1 MYSMAMIW
9 VLFLFS
15 TLGLYAQLDRASLTG
30 TVTDPS
36 GAAVPAVKVVI
47 RHVATGARYET
58 TTNESGQFSR
68 PNLAIG
74 EYSISF
80 AADGF
85 RRATRAG
92 LSLKVAEVLRVDA
105 QLEVGSTTESVE
117 VRSELPRVQADTP
130 QIGTSLGAKSL
141 TNLPLSFSGGRQA
154 ENFAYAIVPGV
165 SGDTFRGRV
174 NGSTDFAY
182 ETLVDGA
189 SVTVN
194 QGGNFSPMSVSV
206 EALAE
211 VKIQTGGMSAE
222 FGRSQGG
229 VFNYVMKSGTNSLH
243 GSAYTGIR
251 NEALN
256 ANTFANN
263 ARGVER
269 PQDRKMNW
277 AGSIGGP
284 VFIPKIYNGRNK
296 TFFYFSYEQYRERNY
311 GFSAP
316 NRNAP
321 IAEFY
326 QGDFNRLL
334 GPVTTFRDG
343 LDRPVMRG
351 AIYDPTTFRQLAS
364 GRWVGE
370 MFPGNRIPVSRF
382 SGVSRNVNAIAMKHY
397 LPKITG
403 PDGLVP
409 LVNNQVFPVSG
420 NPELDQYQYSGK
432 GDHSFSEKHKIS
444 GSYNLKE
451 APRLILDAG
460 GLWDTNEIYGGPLAK
475 ARRRPDDGW
484 FGRGAWDW
492 TVSPRVLHN
501 LTLSYNRRGN
511 PERVLEA
518 DFDGAKAL
526 GIKNL
531 TSLGYPNINWGGG
544 PFVSLESPGFQNV
557 SFRADNGWGILDSVS
572 FSRGRHFLKAGFDY
586 RHNQQNRRQTPASSI
601 NFGARGTAIP
611 NEAFSANQTGYA
623 FASYLLGI
631 VDSASLSDPVGL
643 GGRRNYM
650 AMYVHDDFKMTK
662 NLTLNL
668 GLRWEYQPPLYEA
681 KDRLSSWN
689 PSKIDPES
697 GLPGAYDFAG
707 SCKECTGRRYFG
719 RRSFKDFGPRI
730 GFAWRV
736 KEKWTVR
743 GAYGIMYEGDSPNG
757 YNAVPL
763 GKATSVAWGGTF
775 LLNSD
780 PVRPWGGIF
789 NWDGGFPTDRFQPAG
804 YDASWGNRTRPGMI
818 DPEYGQTP
826 YIQNV
831 TMNVQRALGK
841 FVLDLGYVGNKAT
854 RLRIGELQRINQLP
868 VSALSQYGTRLNNQ
882 VRNASEAAANGIRY
896 PFAGFAGT
904 VASAIR
910 PYPQL
915 QGNQTVQVYG
925 SPLGFST
932 YHALQVVLNR
942 EYANGLTL
950 YSNYVWS
957 KQMNNV
963 ESSLINDND
972 ARPLDYY
979 NLKLE
984 KSIAQNDRTHAV
996 KTYASY
1002 DLPWAKGRGW
1012 TNRLLGGWNIAG
1024 IVNYSSGEP
1033 LEFSGASPLSGG
1045 WNGAMNRLN
1054 VAAGPLK
1061 AAGYDRGTFDLANAR
1076 NPVNT
1081 YLNKAAF
1088 SDPALIP
1095 LTLGTGAFRYAQ
1107 VRGFG
1112 TISENLT
1119 LTKSVPLT
1127 EKVRFQL
1134 RAEFFNLF
1142 NRHQL
1147 GGITTGI
1154 NNPNFGQVT
1163 SVSGSRQ
1170 AQMSGRIDF

>member
-1 MYSMAMIW
+1 MCR
-9 VLFLFS
+9 VLLLLTVPSLF
-15 TLGLYAQLDRASLTG
+15 AQLDRASLTG
-30 TVTDPS
+30 TVTDATGS
-36 GAAVPAVKVVI
+36 AVPSVKVVI
-47 RHVATGARYET
+47 IQSGTRARFET
-58 TTNESGQFSR
+58 TTNDAGQYTR

-74 EYSISF
+74 AYQISF
-80 AADGF
+80 EANGF
-85 RRATRAG
+85 RKSTRAD
-92 LSLKVAEVLRVDA
+92 LTLKIAEVLRVDA
-105 QLEVGSTTESVE
+105 QLELGSTSESVE

-229 VFNYVMKSGTNSLH
+229 VFNYVMKSGTNALH

-263 ARGVER
+263 ARGVDR

-284 VFIPKIYNGRNK
+284 IVIPKLYNGRNK

-321 IAEFY
+321 LAEFY
-326 QGDFNRLL
+326 QGDFSRLL
-334 GPVTTFRDG
+334 GPATTFRDA
-343 LDRPVMRG
+343 LDRPITRG
-351 AIYDPTTFRQLAS
+351 AIYDPASFRQLAS
-364 GRWVGE
+364 GRWIGDI
-370 MFPGNRIPVSRF
+370 FPGNRIPASRI
-382 SGVSRNVNAIAMKHY
+382 STVAQRVNSIAVKHY
-397 LPKITG
+397 LPTIKG

-409 LVNNQVFPVSG
+409 LVNNQVFPISG

-432 GDHSFSEKHKIS
+432 GDHIFNERHKIS

-460 GLWDTNEIYGGPLAK
+460 GLWDTREIYGGPLAK
-475 ARRRPDDGW
+475 TRRRPDDGW
-484 FGRGAWDW
+484 LARGAWDW
-492 TVSPRVLHN
+492 TVSPSVLNN
-501 LTLSYNRRGN
+501 LTLSFNRRGN
-511 PERVLEA
+511 PERILEA
-518 DFDGAKAL
+518 DRDGAKEL
-526 GIKNL
+526 GIRGL

-572 FSRGRHFLKAGFDY
+572 FSRGKHFLKVGVDF
-586 RHNQQNRRQTPASSI
+586 RHNQQNRRQTPSSSF
-601 NFGARGTAIP
+601 NFSARGTAIP

-650 AMYVHDDFKMTK
+650 ALYFHDDYKITS

-668 GLRWEYQPPLYEA
+668 GLRWEYQPPVYEV

-689 PSKIDPES
+689 PAKLDPES

-707 SCKECTGRRYFG
+707 TCQQCTGSRSFG
-719 RRSFKDFGPRI
+719 RRSLKDFGPRL
-730 GFAWRV
+730 GFAWRL
-736 KEKWTVR
+736 KKAWTLR

-763 GKATSVAWGGTF
+763 GKATSVAWGGTY
-775 LLNSD
+775 LLASD
-780 PVRPWGGIF
+780 PVRPWAGIF
-789 NWDGGFPTDRFQPAG
+789 NWDNGFPNDRFQPAG
-804 YDASWGNRTRPGMI
+804 YDVSWGNRQRPGMI
-818 DPEYGQTP
+818 DANYGQTP
-826 YIQNV
+826 YIQNF
-831 TMNVQRALGK
+831 TLNLQRGLGK
-841 FVLDLGYVGNKAT
+841 YVLDLGYVGNKAT
-854 RLRIGELQRINQLP
+854 RLRFGELQRINQLP
-868 VSALSQYGTRLNNQ
+868 PSVLSQYGTRLNNQ
-882 VRNASEAAANGIRY
+882 VRNAAEAASNGIPY
-896 PFAGFAGT
+896 PYSGFVGT
-904 VASAIR
+904 VASALR

-925 SPLGFST
+925 APLGFST
-932 YHALQVVLNR
+932 YHALQVVVNR
-942 EYANGLTL
+942 EFANGLTL
-950 YSNYVWS
+950 YSNYVFS
-957 KQMNNV
+957 KQMTNT
-963 ESSLINDND
+963 ESSLIGDND
-972 ARPLDYY
+972 SKPLDYY

-984 KSIAQNDRTHAV
+984 KMIGQNDRTHAF
-996 KTYASY
+996 KTYLSY
-1002 DLPWAKGRGW
+1002 DLPFARGPFARVKGW
-1012 TNRLLGGWNIAG
+1012 TKRLLGGWNIAS
-1024 IVNYSSGEP
+1024 IVNYASGEP
-1033 LEFSGASPLSGG
+1033 LEFTGSSPLSGG
-1045 WNGAMNRLN
+1045 WNGAVNRLN

-1061 AAGYDRGTFDLANAR
+1061 ADGFNR
-1076 NPVNT
+1076 NNFELSSALSPGNR
-1081 YLNKAAF
+1081 YLNRAAF

-1095 LTLGTGAFRYAQ
+1095 LTLGTGAYRYSQ

-1112 TISENLT
+1112 NISENLT
-1119 LTKSVPLT
+1119 LTKSVALT

-1170 AQMSGRIDF
+1170 AQISGRLDF